1 MDFEKEIS
9 NVIEAILT
17 QNAEKNAAAVSA
29 LKNSIN
35 QSPYNF
41 HDPNVYDT
49 VLMYPIRQMTGAVAD
64 NYLGFKDKTGK
75 AAFIYLNYDFV
86 ESNISKL
93 MQKRTGFSASVDKS
107 RTVIST
113 YLKYLSHPE
122 EELPDFCKDHY
133 WLPKFGSAKE
143 WIEYCDSLINLY
155 YGEPERY
162 LETYR
167 TLLKAD
173 IRKFKR
179 TLYEWYLVLN
189 TGEEFSIDYRIIDD
203 EIRDPLKE
211 SSNWAGELFMVV
223 ARRIPESARSICKK
237 LPENSIYSGI
247 FIGIPKDKIKK
258 TYFIKK
264 EVFV

>member
-1 MDFEKEIS
+1 M
-9 NVIEAILT
+9 
-17 QNAEKNAAAVSA
+17 
-29 LKNSIN
+29 
-35 QSPYNF
+35 
-41 HDPNVYDT
+41 
-49 VLMYPIRQMTGAVAD
+49 
-64 NYLGFKDKTGK
+64 
-75 AAFIYLNYDFV
+75 
-86 ESNISKL
+86 
-93 MQKRTGFSASVDKS
+93 MQFRIPK
-107 RTVIST
+107 
-113 YLKYLSHPE
+113 
-122 EELPDFCKDHY
+122 EELPDFSEDHY

-143 WIEYCDSLINLY
+143 WIEYCDSLIDLY

-189 TGEEFSIDYRIIDD
+189 TGEEFYIDSRIIDD

-223 ARRIPESARSICKK
+223 ARRIPESAKPICKK
-237 LPENSIYSGI
+237 LPEDSIYSGI
-247 FIGIPKDKIKK
+247 FLGIPKDKIKK

-264 EVFV
+264 EVLV